1 MPTSRPSRY
10 WSCGEGEAVGV
21 DTPRVRDAGDVEQV
35 VRAALASEQPLE
47 IIGHGSKRLIG
58 QPMATN
64 ALLDLSALNA
74 VTAYEPNELIITV
87 QAGAPLADV
96 LSLIDSKNQ
105 QFAFEPINMSVLL
118 GTPNI
123 GTVGGMIGAGL
134 AGPRRIKAGGAR
146 DHLLGAHAV
155 SGFGDSFKAGG
166 RVVKNVTG
174 YDLCKLLAGSWGTL
188 AVMTE
193 VTLKVMPRPE
203 SERTLVLRGLD
214 DLTANKAMTAA
225 LGSPFD
231 VSAAAHVPNSA
242 LRGAVGGLGDSGLGN
257 SGLGDLGSPR
267 EAVTLL
273 RLEGIT
279 ASAAHRAAA
288 LVKALAPFG
297 VAEIL
302 EDAASAAIWSS
313 IRDVQPFA
321 ANGALGAWQ
330 VWRIVCPPASGGALG
345 QALARDTGGDVIYDW
360 GGGLIWAALPPKADA
375 QAASVRARVD
385 AAGGHATLLRA
396 SDEVRRNVDVFHPQ
410 KGGLAALGE
419 RVRHSFD
426 PKNILNRGRM
436 IRGSVA

>member
-1 MPTSRPSRY
+1 
-10 WSCGEGEAVGV
+10 V
-21 DTPRVRDAGDVEQV
+21 DTLKLRDAKDVEQA
-35 VRAALASEQPLE
+35 VRAAIASEQPLE
-47 IIGHGSKRLIG
+47 IVGHGSKRLIG

-96 LSLIDSKNQ
+96 KSLIDSRNQ
-105 QFAFEPINMSVLL
+105 QFAFEPIDTSLLL
-118 GTPNI
+118 GTAQT
-123 GTVGGMIGAGL
+123 GTIGGMIGAGL

-203 SERTLVLRGLD
+203 SECTLVLRGLD
-214 DLTANKAMTAA
+214 DVTANRAMTAA

-231 VSAAAHVPNSA
+231 VSGAAHVPNSA
-242 LRGAVGGLGDSGLGN
+242 FPAAAGGLD
-257 SGLGDLGSPR
+257 DLGSPR
-267 EAVTLL
+267 QALTLL

-279 ASAAHRAAA
+279 ASVAHRAAA
-288 LVKALAPFG
+288 LDKLLSPFG
-297 VAEIL
+297 AAEIV
-302 EDAASAAIWSS
+302 EDAASAAAWISV
-313 IRDVQPFA
+313 RDAAPFA
-321 ANGALGAWQ
+321 ASGALGAWP
-330 VWRIVCPPASGGALG
+330 VWRIVCPPAAGGALG
-345 QALARDTGGDVIYDW
+345 ERLSRDTGGDVIYDW
-360 GGGLIWAALPPKADA
+360 GGGLIWAALPPKPDA
-375 QAASVRARVD
+375 QAALVRARVD
-385 AAGGHATLLRA
+385 AVGGHATLIRA
-396 SDEVRRNVDVFHPQ
+396 SEQVRRNVDVFHPQ
-410 KGGLAALGE
+410 AAGLAALSE
-419 RVRHSFD
+419 RVRTSFD

-436 IRGSVA
+436 MRGSAR

>member
-1 MPTSRPSRY
+1 MITKSRFSL
-10 WSCGEGEAVGV
+10 V
-21 DTPRVRDAGDVEQV
+21 DTLKVRDAADVEQV

-47 IIGHGSKRLIG
+47 IIGHGTKRLIG

-87 QAGAPLADV
+87 QAGASLADV
-96 LSLIDSKNQ
+96 LSLIDSRNQ
-105 QFAFEPINMSVLL
+105 QFAFEPVNTSKLL
-118 GTPNI
+118 GTPDI
-123 GTVGGMIGAGL
+123 GTIGGMIGAGL

-193 VTLKVMPRPE
+193 VTLKVMPRSE

-214 DLTANKAMTAA
+214 DVAANRAMTAA

-231 VSAAAHVPNSA
+231 VSGAAHVPNSA
-242 LRGAVGGLGDSGLGN
+242 FRAVQGVLADLATS
-257 SGLGDLGSPR
+257 LGSSQQ
-267 EAVTLL
+267 AVTLL

-279 ASAAHRAAA
+279 ASAVHRAAA
-288 LVKALAPFG
+288 LATVLAPFG
-297 VAEIL
+297 PAQIL

-313 IRDVQPFA
+313 VRDVQPFA
-321 ANGALGAWQ
+321 AGGALGAWP

-345 QALARDTGGDVIYDW
+345 ERLARDSGGDVIYDW
-360 GGGLIWAALPPKADA
+360 GGGLIWAALPPKPDA
-375 QAASVRARVD
+375 QAGLVRARVG
-385 AAGGHATLLRA
+385 AVGGHATLIRA
-396 SDEVRRNVDVFHPQ
+396 SEQIRRNVEVFHPQ
-410 KGGLAALGE
+410 ASGLASLSE

-436 IRGSVA
+436 IRGTAA